1 MPDMMMQTL
10 HEIGVESARKQPGMI
25 DALTEDAPILAM
37 IKWIKATHG
46 LWNVAEKL
54 NDITAPA
61 FVHFDAPLPSLGV
74 STDLVT
80 TDLQKMGG
88 EMEVPTD
95 RAEKFGGAVKYF
107 ARKQDYILK
116 KAGMDTEIVIVM
128 QNLLKGAMVEKNL
141 YDAGG
146 SGKGYFILACR
157 FDPEL
162 NVGLYDA
169 DQFAQ
174 GRLFNISF
182 PYGGQE
188 HLLRSKKYEGVY
200 GYSVLYRAHF
210 GYQLLDAR
218 RTVAAI
224 VNIDEDHHP
233 SVDMIDDMLAQVRA
247 QPGSTHIFCGPR
259 GRIYGLNPWKT
270 ENIHLVN
277 GDTDAKTR
285 IETWNGIGI
294 TTSYN
299 IAEKIDHVTVK

>member
-1 MPDMMMQTL
+1 MSDMMQTF
-10 HEIGVESARKQPGMI
+10 HELGVEYAKKQPGMI
-25 DALTEDAPILAM
+25 DALTEDAPILNM
-37 IKWIKATHG
+37 VKWIKATHG

-61 FVHFDAPLPSLGV
+61 FVHFDSPMPSLGV
-74 STDLVT
+74 SSDLVT
-80 TDLQKMGG
+80 TELQKMGG

-95 RAEKFGGAVKYF
+95 RAAKFGGPVKYF
-107 ARKQDYILK
+107 ARKQNYILK

-128 QNLLKGAMVEKNL
+128 QNLLKGAIMEKNL
-141 YDAGG
+141 YDAKGT
-146 SGKGYFILACR
+146 GKGWFLLACR

-169 DQFAQ
+169 DQFSQ

-210 GYQLLDAR
+210 GYQMLDAK

-224 VNIDEDHHP
+224 VNIDEEHKP
-233 SVDMIDDMLAQVRA
+233 TVNQIDDMLAQVRA

-259 GRIYGLNPWKT
+259 GKIYGINPYKQ
-270 ENIHLVN
+270 ENVYLTN
-277 GDTDAKTR
+277 GDTDAKTK
-285 IETWNGIGI
+285 IETWNGISI

-299 IAEKIDHVTVK
+299 IADQIDHITVK

>member
-1 MPDMMMQTL
+1 MSGMMQTL
-10 HEIGVESARKQPGMI
+10 HEISVEYAKKQPGMI
-25 DALTEDAPILAM
+25 DALTEDAPILKM
-37 IKWIKATHG
+37 IKWTKATHG

-54 NDITAPA
+54 NDIKAPA
-61 FVHFDAPLPSLGV
+61 FVHFDSPLPSIGV
-74 STDLVT
+74 TSDLVT

-95 RAEKFGGAVKYF
+95 RAMKFGGPMKYF

-116 KAGMDTEIVIVM
+116 KAGMDTEVVIVM
-128 QNLLKGAMVEKNL
+128 QNLMRGAMAEKNL

-162 NVGLYDA
+162 NVGLYDP

-182 PYGGQE
+182 PYDGAE
-188 HLLRSKKYEGVY
+188 HYLRSKMYEGVL
-200 GYSVLYRAHF
+200 GYSVVYRSHF
-210 GYQLLDAR
+210 GYQMLDAK

-224 VNIDEDHHP
+224 VNIDEEHHP
-233 SVDMIDDMLAQVRA
+233 TINQIDDMLAQVRA
-247 QPGSTHIFCGPR
+247 QPGNTHLFMGPR
-259 GRIYGLNPWKT
+259 GKIYGINPYKH
-270 ENIHLVN
+270 ENVQLSN

-285 IETWNGIGI
+285 IETWNGISI

-299 IAEKIDHVTVK
+299 IADKIEHITVK